1 MRQNL
6 ARRAALVDAAIE
18 VLAREGA
25 RGLTFRAVDAEAEVP
40 KGTASNYFANRD
52 DLLNQAGGRIYERLR
67 PDDATMEAMFTGP
80 ATAARTAELVRDV
93 VERVTA
99 FRTGYLA
106 LLELRLEATRRPEL
120 RALLTERV
128 SEDVEANV
136 ANHLASGL
144 PGDAD
149 AIRMIYL
156 AANWLV
162 VERLTLPD
170 VFPKEQA
177 AELITALVER
187 LLQDSP

>member
-1 MRQNL
+1 MRQNF
-6 ARRAALVDAAIE
+6 ARRAALIDAAIE

-52 DLLNQAGGRIYERLR
+52 DLLTQAGGRIYERMQ
-67 PDDATMEAMFTGP
+67 PDEPTMEAMLQGP
-80 ATAARTAELVRDV
+80 ATRARTAELVREV

-106 LLELRLEATRRPEL
+106 LLELRLEATRRPAL
-120 RALLTERV
+120 RAVLTERV
-128 SEDVEANV
+128 REDVENNV
-136 ANHLASGL
+136 TSHLAAGL

-149 AIRMIYL
+149 AVKMIYL

-162 VERLTLPD
+162 VERLTLPG
-170 VFPKEQA
+170 VFPREEA
-177 AELITALVER
+177 GDLIAALVER
-187 LLQDSP
+187 LLPD